1 MRLMSNLKTNVPTRT
16 KVKNILYLSS
26 MVKFNTTYK
35 TKAGKAQLNKAK
47 KVIRLNSFNQLNQ
60 IMI

>member
-1 MRLMSNLKTNVPTRT
+1 MSTKT